1 MFHKRLLVLVVVT
14 LTTLSSVIAAAYMAS
29 IILQPVAAQNKT
41 VATSTAATNTSTTPP
56 PTTDYRV
63 YDNSTLGIKI
73 DVPYDW
79 LYKEINNTAVSFVT
93 PNASSTSRA
102 AVVVLVASIPRNT
115 HLDVFTQ
122 GSINNLQQ
130 GNPSFHL
137 ITSNTTTLASNP
149 THQIVFT
156 SPSSTG
162 KELNKGTEIW
172 TLKNGKAYIIVY
184 RAGPGVD
191 KFLSHLPVIKH
202 MIDSF
207 QITK

>member
-1 MFHKRLLVLVVVT
+1 MFHTKQFILAVVT
-14 LTTLSSVIAAAYMAS
+14 LTILSSVFAAANMAS
-29 IILQPVAAQNKT
+29 FTLQPARAQNESA
-41 VATSTAATNTSTTPP
+41 ATSATTKTSP

-63 YDNSTLGIKI
+63 YDNSTLGIKME
-73 DVPYDW
+73 VPADW

-93 PNASSTSRA
+93 NASSTSRA
-102 AVVVLVASIPRNT
+102 AVVVLIENIPTNIP
-115 HLDVFTQ
+115 LDLFTQ
-122 GSINNLQQ
+122 GSITNLQQ

-149 THQIVFT
+149 AHQIVFT
-156 SPSSTG
+156 SPSAIG
-162 KELNKGTEIW
+162 KYLNKGMELW
-172 TLKNGKAYIIVY
+172 KLKNGKAYIIVY

-191 KFLSHLPVIKH
+191 KFSVQLPVVKH

>member
-1 MFHKRLLVLVVVT
+1 MFHKKPLILLVLA
-14 LTTLSSVIAAAYMAS
+14 LTILSSGIAANDMAS
-29 IILQPVAAQNKT
+29 FILQPVRAQNG
-41 VATSTAATNTSTTPP
+41 TAATATTKAA
-56 PTTDYRV
+56 TDYRV

-73 DVPYDW
+73 NVPSDW

-93 PNASSTSRA
+93 NASSTSRA
-102 AVVVLVASIPRNT
+102 AVVVLIQNVPSNMS
-115 HLDVFTQ
+115 LDVFSQ
-122 GSINNLQQ
+122 GSIKNLQQ
-130 GNPSFHL
+130 TTPSFHL

-149 THQIVFT
+149 AHQIVFT
-156 SPSSTG
+156 SPPPTG
-162 KELNKGTEIW
+162 KELNKGMEIW

-191 KFLSHLPVIKH
+191 KFSLQLPVVKH

>member
-14 LTTLSSVIAAAYMAS
+14 LTTLSSVIAAAYMVS

-73 DVPYDW
+73 DVPSDW

-102 AVVVLVASIPRNT
+102 AVVVLVESIPRNI

-137 ITSNTTTLASNP
+137 ITSITTTLSSNP
-149 THQIVFT
+149 AQIVFT

-162 KELNKGTEIW
+162 KELNKGMEIW

-191 KFLSHLPVIKH
+191 KFPHLPVIKH

>member
-1 MFHKRLLVLVVVT
+1 MFHTKQFILAVVT
-14 LTTLSSVIAAAYMAS
+14 LTILSSVFAAANMAS
-29 IILQPVAAQNKT
+29 FTLQPARAQNESA
-41 VATSTAATNTSTTPP
+41 ATSATTKTSP

-63 YDNSTLGIKI
+63 YDNSTLGIKME
-73 DVPYDW
+73 VPADW

-93 PNASSTSRA
+93 NASSTSRA
-102 AVVVLVASIPRNT
+102 AVVVLIENIPTNIP
-115 HLDVFTQ
+115 LDLFTQ
-122 GSINNLQQ
+122 GSITNLQQ

-156 SPSSTG
+156 SPSAIG
-162 KELNKGTEIW
+162 KYLNKGMELW

-191 KFLSHLPVIKH
+191 KFSVQLPVVKH